1 MILFTMTVITKWCQ
15 VGGTHGQS
23 RVRCKNDRPWTLWQS
38 PMDVFCSSN
47 FGLMAWVE
55 TASTYCLGKH
65 PFDGMIIK
73 VGNT

>member
-15 VGGTHGQS
+15 VGGTRGQ
-23 RVRCKNDRPWTLWQS
+23 DRMTMLWRS
-38 PMDVFCSSN
+38 PVDVFCSPN
-47 FGLMAWVE
+47 FGLTAWVE

-73 VGNT
+73 VENT